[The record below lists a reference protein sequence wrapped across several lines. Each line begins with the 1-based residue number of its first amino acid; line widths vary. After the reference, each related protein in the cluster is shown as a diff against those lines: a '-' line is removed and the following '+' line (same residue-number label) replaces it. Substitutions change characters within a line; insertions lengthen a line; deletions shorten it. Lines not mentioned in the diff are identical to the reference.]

1 MAANYAELDRLQ
13 QQCNSIRTEMSGGL
27 LAIEQRL
34 QSLRNEHEKRTSDV
48 EKFRRDCS
56 DSIAHNLEDII
67 ACKYFLSSPWRS
79 AACHITRL
87 LCTY

>member
-1 MAANYAELDRLQ
+1 MTANYAELDRLQ

-56 DSIAHNLEDII
+56 DAIAHNLEDII
-67 ACKYFLSSPWRS
+67 ACECESFSFYFQT
-79 AACHITRL
+79 ACFYARIWL
-87 LCTY
+87 ML